1 MQTTS
6 RKDNA
11 MDIPVLTRFNKGL
24 RLFFQSKRLRWLFF
38 IFILSAVF
46 VLAFRELGN
55 FFPIFAGGFIAII
68 GGIFP
73 TFFMVTAFLS
83 LLGLQRFV
91 ASEESYS
98 RSFTFFIIWIVIS
111 TFVYLMLWLT
121 GMVFWILVGIAF
133 LGWIGFQA
141 YLSSRSALG
150 YAESVQIKSRSRVVA
165 FLLGTLHIL
174 SYVIVIGAFI
184 ILFIWY
190 AATTALFDWVVVG
203 AALIGAL
210 LALGFNF
217 VNGFIMLRERKR
229 VTVDNLAL
237 LGLFIAAYVAY
248 FLYNILKPV
257 SASIDL
263 FSLLIDAGL
272 SIFFLLYAL
281 SSVGLTLASRADMD
295 TRWKISGELAATLT
309 FFFASGYLVVQAL
322 FGTLSGG
329 LIGERIP
336 DVIKLF
342 AFPFVALV
350 IELLFIRRSRKAPEP
365 SEVPEEIPVLTED
378 EPTLSEE
385 EPAVIDEP
393 VEKEDVPLVPEEE
406 YAEEPTEES
415 EEPEPLED
423 KFSEDE

>member
-1 MQTTS
+1 
-6 RKDNA
+6 

-38 IFILSAVF
+38 IFTLSAVF

-73 TFFMVTAFLS
+73 TFFMITAFLS

-91 ASEESYS
+91 ASEESYT
-98 RSFTFFIIWIVIS
+98 RSFVFFIIWIVIS
-111 TFVYLMLWLT
+111 AFVYLMLWLS

-141 YLSSRSALG
+141 YLSSRTALG

-281 SSVGLTLASRADMD
+281 SSVGLTLASRAEMD

-342 AFPFVALV
+342 VFPFVALV

-365 SEVPEEIPVLTED
+365 SEVPEEILVLTED
-378 EPTLSEE
+378 EPALSEE

-393 VEKEDVPLVPEEE
+393 VEKEDVLLVPEEE

-423 KFSEDE
+423 KFSEVE

>member
-1 MQTTS
+1 MQITS
-6 RKDNA
+6 REENA

-24 RLFFQSKRLRWLFF
+24 RLFFQSKRLRWLFL

-46 VLAFRELGN
+46 VLVFRELGN

-73 TFFMVTAFLS
+73 TFFMITAFLS
-83 LLGLQRFV
+83 LVGLQRFV
-91 ASEESYS
+91 ASEESYT
-98 RSFTFFIIWIVIS
+98 RSFVFFIIWIVIS
-111 TFVYLMLWLT
+111 AFVYLILWLT

-141 YLSSRSALG
+141 YLSSRTALG

-263 FSLLIDAGL
+263 LSLVIDAGM

-281 SSVGLTLASRADMD
+281 SSVGLTLASRADLD
-295 TRWKISGELAATLT
+295 TRWKISSELAATMT

-342 AFPFVALV
+342 VFPFVALI

-365 SEVPEEIPVLTED
+365 AEVPEEIPDLTED
-378 EPTLSEE
+378 

-393 VEKEDVPLVPEEE
+393 VEEEDVLRVPEEE
-406 YAEEPTEES
+406 DIEKPLEVT

-423 KFSEDE
+423 EFDDDE

>member
-1 MQTTS
+1 
-6 RKDNA
+6 

-24 RLFFQSKRLRWLFF
+24 RLFFQSKRLRWLFL
-38 IFILSAVF
+38 IFILSTVF

-55 FFPIFAGGFIAII
+55 FFPVLAGGFIAII

-73 TFFMVTAFLS
+73 TFFMITAFLS
-83 LLGLQRFV
+83 LIGLQRFV
-91 ASEESYS
+91 ASEESYA
-98 RSFTFFIIWIVIS
+98 RSFVFFMTWIVIS
-111 TFVYLMLWLT
+111 AFVYLMLWLT
-121 GMVFWILVGIAF
+121 GMVFWILVGVAF

-165 FLLGTLHIL
+165 FIFGTLHIL
-174 SYVIVIGAFI
+174 SYVIVVGAFI
-184 ILFIWY
+184 VLFIWY
-190 AATTALFDWVVVG
+190 TASTPAIDYDWGLVA
-203 AALIGAL
+203 AALMGTG
-210 LALGFNF
+210 LAVGFNF
-217 VNGFIMLRERKR
+217 LNGFIMLRERKR

-257 SASIDL
+257 SAAIDI

-295 TRWKISGELAATLT
+295 TRWKISSELAATMT

-342 AFPFVALV
+342 VFPFVALI
-350 IELLFIRRSRKAPEP
+350 IELLFIRRSRKVLEP
-365 SEVPEEIPVLTED
+365 AEVPDEIPVLTED
-378 EPTLSEE
+378 EPALSEE

-393 VEKEDVPLVPEEE
+393 VEKEDVLLVPEEE
-406 YAEEPTEES
+406 QIEEPLEDS
-415 EEPEPLED
+415 EEPEP
-423 KFSEDE
+423 FEDEYGEEE

>member
-1 MQTTS
+1 
-6 RKDNA
+6 

-24 RLFFQSKRLRWLFF
+24 RLFFESKRLRWLFL
-38 IFILSAVF
+38 IFILSSIF
-46 VLAFRELGN
+46 VLVFRELGN

-73 TFFMVTAFLS
+73 TFFMISAFLS
-83 LLGLQRFV
+83 LFGLQRFV

-98 RSFTFFIIWIVIS
+98 RSFAFFIIWIVIS

-174 SYVIVIGAFI
+174 SYIIVIGAFI
-184 ILFIWY
+184 VLFIWY
-190 AATTALFDWVVVG
+190 TASTPAIDYDWGLVV
-203 AALIGAL
+203 AALMGTG
-210 LALGFNF
+210 LAVGFNF
-217 VNGFIMLRERKR
+217 LNGIIMLRERKR

-237 LGLFIAAYVAY
+237 LGLFISVYVAY
-248 FLYNILKPV
+248 FLYNILKPA

-263 FSLLIDAGL
+263 FSLLIDAGM

-281 SSVGLTLASRADMD
+281 SSVGLTLASRAHLD
-295 TRWKISGELAATLT
+295 TRWKISSELAATMT

-342 AFPFVALV
+342 VFPFVALV

-365 SEVPEEIPVLTED
+365 AEVPEEIPVLPED
-378 EPTLSEE
+378 EPMLSEE

-393 VEKEDVPLVPEEE
+393 VEEEDALLVPEEE
-406 YAEEPTEES
+406 EVEDLQDTADEDEQIEEL
-415 EEPEPLED
+415 EPLED
-423 KFSEDE
+423 E

>member
-1 MQTTS
+1 M
-6 RKDNA
+6 
-11 MDIPVLTRFNKGL
+11 I
-24 RLFFQSKRLRWLFF
+24 
-38 IFILSAVF
+38 
-46 VLAFRELGN
+46 
-55 FFPIFAGGFIAII
+55 
-68 GGIFP
+68 
-73 TFFMVTAFLS
+73 TAFLS

-91 ASEESYS
+91 ASEESYT
-98 RSFTFFIIWIVIS
+98 RSFVFFIIWIVIS
-111 TFVYLMLWLT
+111 AFVYLMLWLS

-141 YLSSRSALG
+141 YLSSRTALG

-281 SSVGLTLASRADMD
+281 SSVGLTLASRAEMD

-342 AFPFVALV
+342 VFPFVALV
-350 IELLFIRRSRKAPEP
+350 IELLFIRRSRKSPEL
-365 SEVPEEIPVLTED
+365 SEVPEESPIPTED
-378 EPTLSEE
+378 EPALSED

-393 VEKEDVPLVPEEE
+393 VEKEDVLLVPEEE
-406 YAEEPTEES
+406 DTEEPIEDS
-415 EEPEPLED
+415 AEPEPV
-423 KFSEDE
+423 EDEYGEEE

>member
-1 MQTTS
+1 
-6 RKDNA
+6 

-24 RLFFQSKRLRWLFF
+24 RLFFQSKRLRWLFL
-38 IFILSAVF
+38 IFILSTVF
-46 VLAFRELGN
+46 ILAFRELGN
-55 FFPIFAGGFIAII
+55 IFPLLAVGFIAII

-73 TFFMVTAFLS
+73 TFFLITAFLS

-91 ASEESYS
+91 VSEDSYAK
-98 RSFTFFIIWIVIS
+98 SFGFFMIWIVIS
-111 TFVYLMLWLT
+111 AIVYLMLWLT
-121 GMVFWILVGIAF
+121 GMVFWIMVGVAF

-141 YLSSRSALG
+141 YLSSRTALG

-165 FLLGTLHIL
+165 FLFGTLHIL
-174 SYVIVIGAFI
+174 SYIIVVGAFI
-184 ILFIWY
+184 VLFIWY
-190 AATTALFDWVVVG
+190 TASTPAIDYDWGLVA
-203 AALIGAL
+203 AALIGTF
-210 LALGFNF
+210 LAVGFNF
-217 VNGFIMLRERKR
+217 LNGFIMLRERKR

-248 FLYNILKPV
+248 FLYNILKPA
-257 SASIDL
+257 SASVDI

-281 SSVGLTLASRADMD
+281 SSVGLTLASRADLD
-295 TRWKISGELAATLT
+295 TRWKISGELAATMT

-342 AFPFVALV
+342 VFPFVALV

-365 SEVPEEIPVLTED
+365 AEVPEEIPAPTED
-378 EPTLSEE
+378 EPALSEE
-385 EPAVIDEP
+385 EPAVVDEP
-393 VEKEDVPLVPEEE
+393 AEKEDVLLVPEEE
-406 YAEEPTEES
+406 DMEEPDEDS
-415 EEPEPLED
+415 EEPEPFD
-423 KFSEDE
+423 DEYGEEE

>member
-1 MQTTS
+1 
-6 RKDNA
+6 

-24 RLFFQSKRLRWLFF
+24 RLFFQSKRLRWLFL
-38 IFILSAVF
+38 IFILSTVF

-55 FFPIFAGGFIAII
+55 FFPILAGGFIAII

-73 TFFMVTAFLS
+73 TFFMITAFLS
-83 LLGLQRFV
+83 LIGLQRFV
-91 ASEESYS
+91 ASEESYA
-98 RSFTFFIIWIVIS
+98 RSFVFFMTWIVIS
-111 TFVYLMLWLT
+111 AFVYLMLWLT
-121 GMVFWILVGIAF
+121 GMVLWILVGVAF

-141 YLSSRSALG
+141 YLSSRTALG
-150 YAESVQIKSRSRVVA
+150 YAESVQIKTRSRVVT

-174 SYVIVIGAFI
+174 SYVIVIGAFF
-184 ILFIWY
+184 ILLFWY
-190 AATTALFDWVVVG
+190 VANTLPAPIDYALVLAAAFG
-203 AALIGAL
+203 AV
-210 LALGFNF
+210 LAVGFNF
-217 VNGFIMLRERKR
+217 LNGFIMLRERKR

-237 LGLFIAAYVAY
+237 LGLFISLYVAY
-248 FLYNILKPV
+248 FLYNILKPA

-295 TRWKISGELAATLT
+295 TRWKISGELAATMT

-342 AFPFVALV
+342 VFPFVALV
-350 IELLFIRRSRKAPEP
+350 MELLFIRRSRKAPEP
-365 SEVPEEIPVLTED
+365 AEVSEEIPVPTED
-378 EPTLSEE
+378 EPALSEE

-393 VEKEDVPLVPEEE
+393 VEKEDVLLVPEEE
-406 YAEEPTEES
+406 HIEEPLEDS
-415 EEPEPLED
+415 EEPEP
-423 KFSEDE
+423 FEDEYGEEE

>member
-1 MQTTS
+1 
-6 RKDNA
+6 

-24 RLFFQSKRLRWLFF
+24 RLFFQSKRLRWLFL

-46 VLAFRELGN
+46 VLVFRELGN

-73 TFFMVTAFLS
+73 TFFMITAFLS
-83 LLGLQRFV
+83 LVGLQRFV
-91 ASEESYS
+91 ASEESYT
-98 RSFTFFIIWIVIS
+98 RSFVFFIIWIVIS
-111 TFVYLMLWLT
+111 AFVYLILWLT

-141 YLSSRSALG
+141 YLSSRTALG

-184 ILFIWY
+184 SLFIWY

-263 FSLLIDAGL
+263 LSLVIDAGM

-281 SSVGLTLASRADMD
+281 SSVGLTLASRADLD
-295 TRWKISGELAATLT
+295 TRWKISSELAATMT

-342 AFPFVALV
+342 VFPFVALI

-365 SEVPEEIPVLTED
+365 AEVPEEIPDLTED
-378 EPTLSEE
+378 

-393 VEKEDVPLVPEEE
+393 VEEEDVLRVPEEE
-406 YAEEPTEES
+406 DIEKPLEVT

-423 KFSEDE
+423 EFDDDE

>member
-1 MQTTS
+1 
-6 RKDNA
+6 

-24 RLFFQSKRLRWLFF
+24 RLFFQSKRLRWLFL
-38 IFILSAVF
+38 IFVLSAVF

-55 FFPIFAGGFIAII
+55 FFPVFAGGFIAII

-73 TFFMVTAFLS
+73 TFFMITAFLS
-83 LLGLQRFV
+83 LVGLQRFV
-91 ASEESYS
+91 ASEESYM
-98 RSFTFFIIWIVIS
+98 RSLTFFIIWIVIS
-111 TFVYLMLWLT
+111 AFVYLMLWLT
-121 GMVFWILVGIAF
+121 GMVLWILVGVAF

-141 YLSSRSALG
+141 YLSSRTALG
-150 YAESVQIKSRSRVVA
+150 YAESVQIKSRSRIVS

-203 AALIGAL
+203 AALIGAM

-217 VNGFIMLRERKR
+217 LNGFIMLRERKR
-229 VTVDNLAL
+229 VTVDNLAM
-237 LGLFIAAYVAY
+237 LGLFISLYVAY

-263 FSLLIDAGL
+263 FSLLIDGGL

-281 SSVGLTLASRADMD
+281 SSVGLTLASRAEME
-295 TRWKISGELAATLT
+295 TRWKLSGELAATMT

-342 AFPFVALV
+342 VFPFVAL
-350 IELLFIRRSRKAPEP
+350 ILELLFIWRSRKAPEP
-365 SEVPEEIPVLTED
+365 AEVPEEVPIPTED
-378 EPTLSEE
+378 EPALSEE
-385 EPAVIDEP
+385 EPVVIDEP
-393 VEKEDVPLVPEEE
+393 EEKEDVLLVPEEDDI
-406 YAEEPTEES
+406 EEPVEDS
-415 EEPEPLED
+415 EEPEP
-423 KFSEDE
+423 SEYEYGEEE